1 MNTEPQSIFDLAPK
15 RLKWLSD
22 RQKAVSENIAN
33 ADVAGYRAK
42 DVESFSNYM
51 EKTRANAVLPS
62 AKETEAE
69 VSWSADLSGNNVV
82 LEEQMMEVNAN
93 AGQFRLAANLYRK
106 AHELV
111 QAVSGR
117 R

>member
-15 RLKWLSD
+15 RLQWLSD

-42 DVESFSNYM
+42 DVESFSSYM
-51 EKTRANAVLPS
+51 QKSQAAQLLPNAE
-62 AKETEAE
+62 ETEAN
-69 VSWSADLSGNNVV
+69 VSWSEDLSGNNVV
-82 LEEQMMEVNAN
+82 LEEQMMEANAN
-93 AGQFRLAANLYRK
+93 AGQFRIAANLYRK

-111 QAVSGR
+111 QTVAGR